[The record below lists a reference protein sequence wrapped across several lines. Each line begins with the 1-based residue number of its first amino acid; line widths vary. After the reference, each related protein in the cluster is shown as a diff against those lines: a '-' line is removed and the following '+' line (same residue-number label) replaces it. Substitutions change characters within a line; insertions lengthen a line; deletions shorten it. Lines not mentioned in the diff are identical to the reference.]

1 MWQVFGRYL
10 PNQFFYIKTKKM
22 KKLLMCLLFA
32 GSLTA
37 VATAQNVK
45 APKSHTLQQ
54 SKDYI
59 ILKDGKINLVK
70 GSNITPIE
78 SDMTLTNGTVI
89 STNGSVKSSEG
100 TTVLLKEGEK
110 IDLDGKMI
118 MKTDESKKD
127 SI

>member
-1 MWQVFGRYL
+1 
-10 PNQFFYIKTKKM
+10 
-22 KKLLMCLLFA
+22 MCLLFA